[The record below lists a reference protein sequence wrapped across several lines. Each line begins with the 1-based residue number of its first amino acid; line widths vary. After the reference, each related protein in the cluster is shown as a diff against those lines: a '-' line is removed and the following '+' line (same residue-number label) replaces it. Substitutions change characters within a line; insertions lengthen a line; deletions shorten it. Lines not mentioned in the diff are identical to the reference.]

1 VAPGAR
7 ADRLIRDDFQRG
19 EFEMNWFLTALKKY
33 AVFSGRSRRSEYW
46 YFVLFYFLICLV
58 LAIVD
63 MMAGTMNEAGD
74 LGLLSG
80 LFGLAMIIP
89 SLAVGVRRL
98 HDIGKSGWWLLIGLI
113 PLIGGIILIVWACR
127 DGQPGANAYGANPKE
142 AA

>member
-1 VAPGAR
+1 
-7 ADRLIRDDFQRG
+7 
-19 EFEMNWFLTALKKY
+19 MNWFLAALKKY

-46 YFVLFYFLICLV
+46 YFVLFYFLICVV

-74 LGLLSG
+74 IGLLSG

-89 SLAVGVRRL
+89 SLSVGVRRL

-113 PLIGGIILIVWACR
+113 PLVGAIILIVWFAT
-127 DGQPGANAYGANPKE
+127 DAPPGPNEYGPSPKY
-142 AA
+142 A